1 MRMTGKRKMTKG
13 VLSPTRILSASV
25 TPPSADSPAPAVK
38 KNVCEHCKF
47 VVAPGLEPF
56 RSSQRIV
63 WHSMSHLPWNR
74 FQCSVCKQCAAQ
86 RGSVLR
92 HQKRHHGGDGTV
104 IDMSTPEYFD
114 ALVKTACLGFPL
126 QTEEIKK
133 NVASIRNQT
142 LQREWLD
149 EEPIENQ
156 CRKCGKRI
164 LAQAGSALLRHVTT
178 HFGGRPWK
186 CSLCKFRGRA
196 PRHIRRHQESMHES
210 KGTAVNTRAPDYYKK
225 LMQGANECF
234 PLQDDQLK
242 YALECMRNDR
252 RGEGDGDGDD
262 SGEDEHYGELT
273 DDEEDRAETDFASQ
287 PTRRSQRLVK
297 ASAAKRAYDET
308 HEDEELDA
316 ENLTY
321 DETASHYDQ
330 DQSFNDQS
338 LDPTPTPATTTSLRK
353 RIKREAAE
361 TDNRSSSSGLESL
374 LQTQNLHLLEENEA
388 LRKQIVKRD
397 QEIGELQMKLAEAE
411 RKAEE
416 RLKTPDESDK
426 KRDAQKELLGQLSYE
441 NREMKREIEELKRR
455 KNVE

>member
-25 TPPSADSPAPAVK
+25 TPPSADSPAPTAK

-196 PRHIRRHQESMHES
+196 PRHILRHQESMHES
-210 KGTAVNTRAPDYYKK
+210 KGTA
-225 LMQGANECF
+225 
-234 PLQDDQLK
+234 
-242 YALECMRNDR
+242 
-252 RGEGDGDGDD
+252 D
-262 SGEDEHYGELT
+262 ST
-273 DDEEDRAETDFASQ
+273 AQ

-316 ENLTY
+316 DNLTY

-338 LDPTPTPATTTSLRK
+338 LDPAPTPDTTTSLRK

-416 RLKTPDESDK
+416 RLKTPDEPDK
-426 KRDAQKELLGQLSYE
+426 KREAQKELLGQLSYE

>member
-25 TPPSADSPAPAVK
+25 TPPSADSPAPAAK

-114 ALVKTACLGFPL
+114 ALMKTACLGFPL

-186 CSLCKFRGRA
+186 CS
-196 PRHIRRHQESMHES
+196 Q
-210 KGTAVNTRAPDYYKK
+210 
-225 LMQGANECF
+225 CF

-252 RGEGDGDGDD
+252 RGEGDGEGDD

-273 DDEEDRAETDFASQ
+273 DDEEDRAETDSTAQ

-338 LDPTPTPATTTSLRK
+338 LDPAPTPDTTTSLRK

-416 RLKTPDESDK
+416 RLKTPEESDK
-426 KRDAQKELLGQLSYE
+426 KREAQKELLGQLSYE